1 MFLIETSIAMKLIRY
16 AIRKDDLHQLL
27 HAIGVLKEDEQLLA
41 VNNNDLA
48 QQDHDIVVVTVN
60 AEPLHEL
67 PEDLAGWTDKEI
79 QQRYAELTVLED
91 AATVQLR
98 SIVEEMRQ
106 LREERE
112 KRSTDLDL
120 SADGIPGT
128 VEMNIREQ
136 LRRLLGGTDES
147 SQQ

>member
-1 MFLIETSIAMKLIRY
+1 MKLIRY
-16 AIRKDDLHQLL
+16 AIQKDDLHQLL
-27 HAIGVLKEDEQLLA
+27 HAIGVLKEEEKLLA
-41 VNNNDLA
+41 VNNNDLT
-48 QQDHDIVVVTVN
+48 QQGHDIVVITVN

-67 PEDLAGWTDKEI
+67 PEDMAGWTNKEI

-98 SIVEEMRQ
+98 SIVEEMRR

-112 KRSTDLDL
+112 KRSADLDL

-136 LRRLLGGTDES
+136 LRHLLGGSDSPTKK
-147 SQQ
+147 

>member
-1 MFLIETSIAMKLIRY
+1 MKLIRY

-27 HAIGVLKEDEQLLA
+27 HAIGVLKEEEQLLA
-41 VNNNDLA
+41 VSNNDLT

-67 PEDLAGWTDKEI
+67 PEDMTDWTDKEI
-79 QQRYAELTVLED
+79 QQRYAELSILED

-98 SIVEEMRQ
+98 SIVEEMRR

-112 KRSTDLDL
+112 KRSADLDL
-120 SADGIPGT
+120 SSDGIPGT

-136 LRRLLGGTDES
+136 LRRLLGGSDDIS
-147 SQQ
+147 GH